1 MPSME
6 LQRCNS
12 IASGWDRRSFPV
24 FFLYSV
30 KATSRTD
37 PGCEEEEGAPEGKD
51 MVWLTGDDS
60 VGQGRRG
67 NTVVSHAEARIQPL

>member
-1 MPSME
+1 MPSIE
-6 LQRCNS
+6 SQRCNS
-12 IASGWDRRSFPV
+12 IASGWDRRSSPV

-37 PGCEEEEGAPEGKD
+37 PGCEEEGAPEGKD
-51 MVWLTGDDS
+51 MVWLMGDDT

-67 NTVVSHAEARIQPL
+67 NAVASHAEARAQPL